1 MQVGLFLNR
10 QMPGGSDPVKLV
22 DGLIDQ
28 TRTARDAGF
37 DLIVSGQHY
46 VTDYT
51 QLQTIPVLSRLA
63 AEAGSMTL
71 ATGVILLPLHH
82 PVYVAE
88 TMATLDV
95 MAEDIVLGVGAGYR
109 DKEFE
114 SFSVPKAERVP
125 RLVEG
130 IDLLERLLTDSAVT
144 FDGKFYS
151 VENVTL
157 DPRPSERPPIWMA
170 ANATRAVERAAQ
182 ITDAW
187 FVNPHA
193 TLAEIERQKAVYDEI
208 RAERGLNSAV
218 PVFREAFV
226 AETTEE
232 ARGVGRE
239 YLFEKYR
246 RYLEWGQDEA
256 MEDADDLDRPFDR
269 LARDR
274 FLLGTPPEVAEQ
286 IDDFRERVDT
296 SHLVLRM
303 NWPGLPAAETCDAIE
318 LVGDRIVPDL

>member
-1 MQVGLFLNR
+1 MDFTLFLNS
-10 QMPGGSDPVKLV
+10 QAPTDQSAEELFEGLV
-22 DGLIDQ
+22 TQ
-28 TRTARDAGF
+28 THAARDSGF
-37 DLIVSGQHY
+37 DMITTGQHY
-46 VTDYT
+46 LADYV
-51 QLQTIPVLSRLA
+51 QLQLVPLLSRLA

-246 RYLEWGQDEA
+246 RYLEWGQGDTVPGEFGGA
-256 MEDADDLDRPFDR
+256 GGREYEESSGFPLDHPQVR
-269 LARDR
+269 R
-274 FLLGTPPEVAEQ
+274 FRRGVLVHQRELSLLG
-286 IDDFRERVDT
+286 
-296 SHLVLRM
+296 S
-303 NWPGLPAAETCDAIE
+303 
-318 LVGDRIVPDL
+318 